1 MIWAVVIVALGYLFV
16 FALLQVGS
24 GDPLPPERPMWT
36 VTPYRDEADV
46 VCEGCGAD
54 VAMTLLDMVRRD
66 HADERRVRV
75 VYMGKR
81 YEVRRPLWG
90 RVTVRAISG

>member
-24 GDPLPPERPMWT
+24 GDPLPPDRPTWT
-36 VTPYRDEADV
+36 VTPYLAEAEV

-66 HADERRVRV
+66 HDGERVVRLVYQGETYVITRGLRRTTVRRVC
-75 VYMGKR
+75 G
-81 YEVRRPLWG
+81 
-90 RVTVRAISG
+90 